1 MTLDPIL
8 LASASPRRSEILS
21 NLGIPHRVSP
31 ADVDE
36 TPFPGEDP
44 VAHVERLARA
54 KAEAV
59 AARHPGEWVLA
70 GDTVVVVD
78 GELLG
83 KPVDE
88 TEAVRML
95 LRLQGRGHQVASG
108 LALVLPPEQWPGAS
122 PSGSGGSPGSDSHRM
137 LGGMLSGVEITRV
150 RFRSFDRATAEG
162 YAATGEP
169 LDKAGAYGIQ
179 GLGSILVEGI
189 QGDYSNVVGL
199 PVPLLVRLLEM
210 GGRPYRFPDH

>member
-1 MTLDPIL
+1 VTPDPIV

-21 NLGIPHRVSP
+21 TLGIPHRVSP

-36 TPFPGEDP
+36 TPFPAEDP

-54 KAEAV
+54 KAEA
-59 AARHPGEWVLA
+59 AAVLHPREWILA
-70 GDTVVVVD
+70 GDTVVAVD
-78 GELLG
+78 GEVLG
-83 KPVDE
+83 KPVDRA
-88 TEAVRML
+88 EAVTML

-108 LALVLPPEQWPGAS
+108 LALVLPSEGRDGA
-122 PSGSGGSPGSDSHRM
+122 HRI
-137 LGGMLSGVEITRV
+137 LGGVEITQV
-150 RFRSFDRATAEG
+150 RFRSFGPATAEA

-210 GGRPYRFPDH
+210 GGRPYRFPDR